1 MLDVA
6 EPPLNLGVWVL
17 HKVCDLSFGV
27 VLHVSLWNAIVVGW
41 GLGFVVPGG
50 LFAPE
55 LLQAAKLFLWLL
67 VAFLDQ
73 VQRVVFWFELA
84 DHESLFLRRGHHRRV
99 CVGCRDEP
107 NPDQG
112 DYKCSSYELY
122 G

>member
-1 MLDVA
+1 VLDVA

-17 HKVCDLSFGV
+17 HEVCDLSFGV
-27 VLHVSLWNAIVVGW
+27 VLHVPLWNAVVVRGR
-41 GLGFVVPGG
+41 LSLVVPGG

-55 LLQAAKLFLWLL
+55 LLQAAKLFLWLF